1 MATLEHCPGIPYEG
15 KTSGY
20 IRHDIDCNPV
30 AVQPKGVIVHQAIG
44 NTISYRVWNG
54 DYQRSLT
61 EPVSKTGDPTIDAP
75 ANKDPVQPLLQDGYN
90 GGNTDKPYTKSVW
103 WNGTAYETDVI
114 GLSEKYV
121 YQTIYEKWKLDPDD
135 PGTLEEGI
143 NQVLIPPSAYDSYI
157 RSDFCGVEINF
168 NVRDGRIIP
177 QGDIILAMEEDRDD
191 TFYTE
196 DANYVIQLE
205 VNTELYQI
213 DYENDYFVREE
224 GDVALSYE
232 NDALIEP
239 S

>member
-30 AVQPKGVIVHQAIG
+30 AIQPKGVIVHQKIG
-44 NTISYRVWNG
+44 DISYRVWNG

-61 EPVSKTGDPTIDAP
+61 EPVSKTGDPTVDAP
-75 ANKDPVQPLLQDGYN
+75 ANKDPKQPQLLGGFN
-90 GGNTDKPYTKSVW
+90 GDYIKEDW
-103 WNGTAYETDVI
+103 WDSSAYQKKVS
-114 GLSEKYV
+114 GMSEKYV
-121 YQTIYEKWKLDPDD
+121 YQTIYQKWKLDSAD

-143 NQVLIPPSAYDSYI
+143 NQVLISAYDPYV

-168 NVRDGRIIP
+168 TVRDGKIIP
-177 QGDIILAMEEDRDD
+177 QGDIILAMEQDRDD

-205 VNTELYQI
+205 VNTELYQV
-213 DYENDYFVREE
+213 DYENDYFLREE
-224 GDVALSYE
+224 GDIALSYE